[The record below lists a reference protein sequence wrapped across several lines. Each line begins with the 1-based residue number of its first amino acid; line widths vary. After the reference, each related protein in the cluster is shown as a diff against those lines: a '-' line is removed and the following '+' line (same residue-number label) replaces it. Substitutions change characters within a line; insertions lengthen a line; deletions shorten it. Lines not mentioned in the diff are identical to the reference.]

1 MSVQNGLM
9 ASLYKVNQSVK
20 NLVLSLLSKCI
31 SNNLNSHLFVIC
43 FSFSAAEKKSEIS
56 FRLKPGIKLLR
67 NKFASF
73 QVSLCSKYEKVKIVL
88 NSK

>member
-31 SNNLNSHLFVIC
+31 FNNLKSLLFVIC
-43 FSFSAAEKKSEIS
+43 FSFSAAEKKIWNFFS
-56 FRLKPGIKLLR
+56 IKTW
-67 NKFASF
+67 NKTIT
-73 QVSLCSKYEKVKIVL
+73 E
-88 NSK
+88 

>member
-31 SNNLNSHLFVIC
+31 FNNLKSLLFVIC
-43 FSFSAAEKKSEIS
+43 FSFSAAEKKI
-56 FRLKPGIKLLR
+56 
-67 NKFASF
+67 
-73 QVSLCSKYEKVKIVL
+73 
-88 NSK
+88 

>member
-43 FSFSAAEKKSEIS
+43 FSFSAAEKKS
-56 FRLKPGIKLLR
+56 
-67 NKFASF
+67 
-73 QVSLCSKYEKVKIVL
+73 
-88 NSK
+88 